1 MKKLNINNTGRMPL
15 WQKDLEFIQEGL
27 TEPLEALVGELG
39 MAKDYFIITGCT
51 PYKPDNNHIAMGR
64 GWFYYGGRIL
74 PVRQLPPT
82 SVASFTN
89 PMVRLV
95 PVTYANPAGARSF
108 IRADQTSETVTDVWR
123 DDYLQPSVVER
134 TEEFTSGVRLGVGA
148 WTLRDIIANRNA
160 DAESAWMQSRSG
172 QLQFKRIG
180 RMVVL
185 KGTVPKN
192 NNGSADE
199 GFPSPLGGLAM
210 LVAATKPGELSVS
223 IDATGAIDCR
233 SNGDSTGT
241 NITGMTY
248 MAATPYTTP
257 DTDPNTIDDNH
268 DAYTD
273 ENNPQL

>member
-1 MKKLNINNTGRMPL
+1 MKKLNINDAGRMPL

-134 TEEFTSGVRLGVGA
+134 SMGFSGGVRLGVGA
-148 WTLRDIIANRNA
+148 WTLRDIIANSN
-160 DAESAWMQSRSG
+160 ESPWHQGSDGNMEY
-172 QLQFKRIG
+172 KRIG
-180 RMVVL
+180 QMVVVRGYAPNVTTFSPYDKGFPAPLAGTVTLHVPYL
-185 KGTVPKN
+185 KGHLTITI
-192 NNGSADE
+192 NGNGEMYCRASD
-199 GFPSPLGGLAM
+199 GQ
-210 LVAATKPGELSVS
+210 GELIL
-223 IDATGAIDCR
+223 ID
-233 SNGDSTGT
+233 
-241 NITGMTY
+241 MTY
-248 MAATPYTTP
+248 VAETPYRA
-257 DTDPNTIDDNH
+257 TDINTINDNISTNSG
-268 DAYTD
+268 DR
-273 ENNPQL
+273 